1 MEERQ
6 SRLSSMVWRRL
17 RPYFCV
23 RLILLNSMFSNFC
36 HVLKREIFN
45 TLRALSYSQNSG
57 FGKTDILM
65 KLSERGLD
73 AETLRMLID
82 YYLILP
88 FDSTTGKYYI
98 GYRNSDPSD
107 YDIDKDN
114 IKYRLH
120 KCIYAHFVPKSTLPN
135 DA

>member
-1 MEERQ
+1 M
-6 SRLSSMVWRRL
+6 
-17 RPYFCV
+17 
-23 RLILLNSMFSNFC
+23 
-36 HVLKREIFN
+36 
-45 TLRALSYSQNSG
+45 SYSQNSG